1 MKMRKLIQAGFT
13 LVEMI
18 IVMVITGI
26 IGGMV
31 AVFLTAPIQQYM
43 DIARRTEL
51 ADSVDSALSRLM
63 RDIRIAIPNSISAP
77 TGSYVEFIPSKDGG
91 RYRAHA
97 TGAGGCG
104 AAGDALSFSPDAA
117 AGDTC
122 FEVVGRP
129 ISALATNDYL
139 VVGSTQS
146 DASLPYLTTVS
157 GVLRSITAS
166 AVTGTTHSI
175 TLAGAA
181 LLPASAKLDNQR
193 FQIVDG
199 AQQAVTYACVPLPCG
214 LNVSGNG
221 SCTLTRYWRYGFGH
235 PLPPIATAQSA
246 VLADHVSA
254 CNFSFDVINQRNAL
268 LGITLQLTRANET
281 VSLYQEIHVGNAP

>member
-26 IGGMV
+26 VGGMV

-51 ADSVDSALSRLM
+51 ADSVDTALFRLI

-77 TGSYVEFIPSKDGG
+77 TGSYVEFIPGKDGG

-97 TGAGGCG
+97 PGAGGCG
-104 AAGDALSFSPDAA
+104 AAGDALSFSPDVA

-122 FEVVGRP
+122 FEVAGRAIP
-129 ISALATNDYL
+129 LASGDYL

-146 DASLPYLTTVS
+146 DASLPYLTTAS

-166 AVTGTTHSI
+166 AVTGTIHSI
-175 TLAGAA
+175 TMAGAA
-181 LLPASAKLDNQR
+181 LLPASAKLDSQR

-214 LNVSGNG
+214 LNASGNG
-221 SCTLTRYWRYGFGH
+221 SCTLTRYWNYGFSH
-235 PLPPIATAQSA
+235 PLPPITTGQSA
-246 VLADHVSA
+246 VLADNVSA
-254 CNFSFDVINQRNAL
+254 CNFAYDVVNQRSAL
-268 LGITLQLTRANET
+268 LGITLQLTQANET
-281 VSLYQEIHVGNAP
+281 VSLYQEVHVGNAP